1 MTIKTVPSVLI
12 RLAQALGTTL
22 QGHRLVIP
30 QKFGRGYCSGFVF
43 NEYIRLLIA
52 DYELNQDLPLPNP
65 DVDAVKK
72 TIFFKFQHVFP
83 DKEQGVQTNQ
93 FSNQPSVLI
102 GTSRINTDEIIAI
115 HTNSAIINIEAD
127 AAYLNNLFG
136 QVERSSVLQ
145 SLLNNTQPLLFE
157 EVIHPALQTVVNSI
171 LSEPVN
177 PTFEL
182 FFLKIKAEEL
192 VCRLL
197 MELQKR
203 DKQPVYALN
212 SRDIQAIYQARE
224 RLLNH
229 LNTPPLINQLS
240 VDAGMS
246 PTKLKRLFKQIFG
259 NSIFSYY
266 QNARMQEAARLL
278 REEKLSVS
286 EVGYRLGFTNLS
298 HFSRVFEEHIGIKPK
313 RYSLM

>member
-1 MTIKTVPSVLI
+1 MTIKTVPLVLM

-30 QKFGRGYCSGFVF
+30 PKFGQGYCSGFVF
-43 NEYIRLLIA
+43 NEHIRLLIA

-83 DKEQGVQTNQ
+83 GKEQGVQAHQ
-93 FSNQPSVLI
+93 VSNHPSVLI
-102 GTSRINTDEIIAI
+102 GTSRINTDEVIAI
-115 HTNSAIINIEAD
+115 HTNNAIINIEVD

-136 QVERSSVLQ
+136 VAQRSPVLQ

-157 EVIHPALQTVVNSI
+157 QIIHPALQTVVNSI

-177 PTFEL
+177 ATFEL

-197 MELQKR
+197 MELEKR
-203 DKQPVYALN
+203 DEQPVYALN
-212 SRDIQAIYQARE
+212 SRDIKAIYQARE